1 MLYPPSPLLSPA
13 TINRLL
19 FILPLLILFPS
30 FAFILVVS
38 FSFSLPLIF
47 FQVLLI
53 ICLLTLSSLPSC
65 VHGLFHFISAS
76 PSLLSYFVR

>member
-47 FQVLLI
+47 FLLI
-53 ICLLTLSSLPSC
+53 ICLLTPSSLPSC
-65 VHGLFHFISAS
+65 VHGLFHFISAA
-76 PSLLSYFVR
+76 PSLLSYFIR